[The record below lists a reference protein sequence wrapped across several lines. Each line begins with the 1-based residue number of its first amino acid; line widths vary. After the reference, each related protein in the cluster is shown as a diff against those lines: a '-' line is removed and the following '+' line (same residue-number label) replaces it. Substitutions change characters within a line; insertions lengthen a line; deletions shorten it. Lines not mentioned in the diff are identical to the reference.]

1 MVELVLQLLYL
12 LYDSRTPEKKKY
24 FGCFL
29 TEKKYNQIFPIKI
42 VKQENLGETASR
54 QFSTP
59 VFFSSYYNLKP
70 SLGNLTVGLQEGH
83 YRVKCLTLV
92 RTGQLL

>member
-1 MVELVLQLLYL
+1 MF
-12 LYDSRTPEKKKY
+12 SNRKKS
-24 FGCFL
+24 
-29 TEKKYNQIFPIKI
+29 NQIFPIKI

-54 QFSTP
+54 QFSTA
-59 VFFSSYYNLKP
+59 VFFSSYNLKP